1 MSRVPYALLIGIEN
15 QLESIFNTKQELID
29 LTQYFAKSVGKEV
42 PLTDVVDGTKRE
54 ILRKN
59 IGCLSDDEIFD
70 FMSQLEK
77 LSYIKYEEY
86 LCEEIDEL
94 LSYQDNGS
102 SKSRGSITDL
112 LSCYPQKIKNQ
123 WRKACLFFD
132 KGDYRESLD
141 DIRLTIELLVK
152 EITRSEKSLENQKS
166 NLGKFFKVKGINNQI
181 VNLFWKMLDMYMN
194 IQNDEAKHDVPENL
208 GHEEITFLMNQ
219 ASLIIRFLVDCDS
232 KEF

>member
-152 EITRSEKSLENQKS
+152 EITRS
-166 NLGKFFKVKGINNQI
+166 
-181 VNLFWKMLDMYMN
+181 
-194 IQNDEAKHDVPENL
+194 
-208 GHEEITFLMNQ
+208 
-219 ASLIIRFLVDCDS
+219 
-232 KEF
+232 